1 MVEEAR
7 GAVSTPLTNEG
18 LSALG
23 RADRRGLASGLR
35 RSVVRAV
42 PKCPLRL
49 GESCTLC
56 NPGATGPEDCP
67 TVYAVM
73 TDTDLRARLAE
84 LRAEYADEAHAAAA
98 EKIGIS

>member
-1 MVEEAR
+1 M
-7 GAVSTPLTNEG
+7 
-18 LSALG
+18 
-23 RADRRGLASGLR
+23 
-35 RSVVRAV
+35 RAV

-73 TDTDLRARLAE
+73 TDADLRARLAE
-84 LRAEYADEAHAAAA
+84 LRAQYADEARAARPA
-98 EKIGIS
+98 SMTVS

>member
-1 MVEEAR
+1 
-7 GAVSTPLTNEG
+7 
-18 LSALG
+18 
-23 RADRRGLASGLR
+23 
-35 RSVVRAV
+35 VRAV

-73 TDTDLRARLAE
+73 TDADLRARLAE
-84 LRAEYADEAHAAAA
+84 LRTERAA
-98 EKIGIS
+98 EARAARPESMTAS

>member
-1 MVEEAR
+1 
-7 GAVSTPLTNEG
+7 
-18 LSALG
+18 
-23 RADRRGLASGLR
+23 
-35 RSVVRAV
+35 VRAV

-73 TDTDLRARLAE
+73 TDADLRARLAE
-84 LRAEYADEAHAAAA
+84 LRAEYADGPAPPRRKDRDFLTRPRVPAPVRVP
-98 EKIGIS
+98 

>member
-1 MVEEAR
+1 
-7 GAVSTPLTNEG
+7 
-18 LSALG
+18 
-23 RADRRGLASGLR
+23 
-35 RSVVRAV
+35 VRPV

-73 TDTDLRARLAE
+73 TDADLRLRLAE
-84 LRAEYADEAHAAAA
+84 LRAYADDLQGAARAAAV
-98 EKIGIS
+98 EIS

>member
-1 MVEEAR
+1 
-7 GAVSTPLTNEG
+7 
-18 LSALG
+18 
-23 RADRRGLASGLR
+23 
-35 RSVVRAV
+35 VRPV

-73 TDTDLRARLAE
+73 TDPDLRARLAE
-84 LRAEYADEAHAAAA
+84 LRAEYGVGAPAAGRVGSG
-98 EKIGIS
+98 EI